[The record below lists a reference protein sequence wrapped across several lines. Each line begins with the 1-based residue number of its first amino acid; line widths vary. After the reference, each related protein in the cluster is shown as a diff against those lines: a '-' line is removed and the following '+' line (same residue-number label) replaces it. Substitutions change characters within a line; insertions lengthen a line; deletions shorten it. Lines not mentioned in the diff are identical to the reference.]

1 MARARRGKQLHVPFT
16 RTLKRGARPGKDVI
30 AVKRALIR
38 KGALKGRLGAVS
50 GVYGVRARRAVKKF
64 QRNHKL
70 TADGQYGSR
79 THKALV
85 NSKAFDAYG
94 AHLMRRRVI
103 EQNKQPT
110 GHSVAEAAL
119 YAASRAP
126 RHYTQ
131 DSRRWQPVNFPNWRK
146 QMWWYGD
153 CSSFATGCYKQ
164 AGAPDPNGMNYRAG
178 YTGTL
183 AQHGR
188 KVASPQPGDLA
199 LCGPPPTYTHTFV
212 YVGGGKGVSHGSEGG
227 PYVCSANYR
236 SVTEWRRY
244 PGGA

>member
-1 MARARRGKQLHVPFT
+1 MARAKRGKQLHVPYT
-16 RTLKRGARPGKDVI
+16 RTLKRGVRPGKDVI

-38 KGALKGRLGAVS
+38 KGAMKGRLGAVS

-70 TADGQYGSR
+70 TADGQYGPK

-94 AHLMRRRVI
+94 AHLMRQRVI
-103 EQNKQPT
+103 EQNKQST
-110 GHSVAEAAL
+110 GHSVAEWAL

-131 DSRRWQPVNFPNWRK
+131 DSRRWQPVNFPN
-146 QMWWYGD
+146 
-153 CSSFATGCYKQ
+153 
-164 AGAPDPNGMNYRAG
+164 YRAG

-188 KVASPQPGDLA
+188 RVASPQPGDLA
-199 LCGPPPTYTHTFV
+199 LCGPPPTFTHTFV

-227 PYVCSANYR
+227 PYLCSANYR